1 MVQVWMKY
9 SGSTTASGSRTLVG
23 ASTCAIT
30 TGLAQPRPW
39 FFIRCLLPLAIA
51 ALTSSAT
58 PDLTAAEAA
67 KCPGQYVHVRATVV
81 GFRIE
86 RANLC
91 VLSLDR
97 TGPKCPLLVV
107 VKPDLVGK
115 LQLPPAK
122 LKGRVV
128 LVQGFVQA
136 TAGATSQIW
145 LDRAPA
151 LSLPSD

>member
-1 MVQVWMKY
+1 MKH
-9 SGSTTASGSRTLVG
+9 SCSTASPAHAHPWLKV
-23 ASTCAIT
+23 
-30 TGLAQPRPW
+30 PR
-39 FFIRCLLPLAIA
+39 FVLLAIA
-51 ALTSSAT
+51 GLGLAASTT
-58 PDLTAAEAA
+58 PPELTAAEAA
-67 KCPGQYVHVRATVV
+67 KHPGQYVHVRATVV
-81 GFRIE
+81 GFRTE

-128 LVQGFVQA
+128 LVQGYVQA

-151 LSLPSD
+151 LSVPTD